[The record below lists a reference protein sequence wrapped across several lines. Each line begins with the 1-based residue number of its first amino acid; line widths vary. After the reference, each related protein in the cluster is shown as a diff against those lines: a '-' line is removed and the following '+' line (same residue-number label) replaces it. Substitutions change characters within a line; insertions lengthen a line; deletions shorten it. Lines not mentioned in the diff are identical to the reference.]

1 MSFVVVGVGD
11 AIQFLLDVIRKILVG
26 VQLDA
31 CDLIDSKLNLWSIFT
46 CLIPL
51 EGKETS
57 F

>member
-51 EGKETS
+51 EGKENS